1 MRFVAISDTHGKH
14 NFELPEGDV
23 LLHAGDV
30 SSRGLKTE
38 IQRFMDWFAGLD
50 YAYKIFIAGNHDFF
64 FEEASADDIRAMI
77 PPELIY
83 LNDSG
88 VKIAGI
94 HIWGSPIQPWFYDW
108 AFNRQRGPAI
118 QKHWDLIPA
127 NSDIVITHGP
137 VFGIHDR
144 TISGLPVGCE
154 DLLPVI
160 QRIKPKVHLCGHI
173 HEAYGSRQVGETQY
187 LNASILDVRYTI
199 ANPPIV
205 FDVDAI
211 T

>member
-38 IQRFMDWFAGLD
+38 IQRFLDWFAGLD
-50 YAYKIFIAGNHDFF
+50 YTYKIFIAGNHDFF
-64 FEEASADDIRAMI
+64 FEEASADDIQAMI

-88 VKIAGI
+88 VEIAGI

-127 NSDIVITHGP
+127 NSDIIITHGP

-144 TISGLPVGCE
+144 TVSGLPVGCE
-154 DLLPVI
+154 GLLPVI

-173 HEAYGSRQVGETQY
+173 HEAYGSRQVGETLY

>member
-38 IQRFMDWFAGLD
+38 IQRFLDWFAGLD
-50 YAYKIFIAGNHDFF
+50 YTYKIFIAGNHDFF
-64 FEEASADDIRAMI
+64 FEEASADDIQAMI
-77 PPELIY
+77 PPEIIY

-88 VKIAGI
+88 VEIAGI

-144 TISGLPVGCE
+144 TVSGLPVGCE

-173 HEAYGSRQVGETQY
+173 HEAYGSRQVGETLY

>member
-30 SSRGLKTE
+30 SSRGSKTE
-38 IQRFMDWFAGLD
+38 VQRFLDWFAGLD

-64 FEEASADDIRAMI
+64 FEEASTADIHTMI
-77 PPELIY
+77 PPEIIY

-88 VKIAGI
+88 VEIAGI

-127 NSDIVITHGP
+127 NSDIIITHGP

-144 TISGLPVGCE
+144 TVSGLPVGCE

-173 HEAYGSRQVGETQY
+173 HEAYGSRQVGETLY